1 MTVHARTVD
10 ACLAAS
16 PHVRHVAAY
25 LDGELQLRSRK
36 GLDAN
41 DSDRYEELIVN
52 PTLLTLLR
60 QRGDI
65 DRGGCHHVVVAY
77 GRCFAF
83 IYPVANGHV
92 TVSFE
97 PGTPLDAEI
106 PRMVDVIE
114 RIRTG

>member
-1 MTVHARTVD
+1 MTAHARLID

-25 LDGELQLRSRK
+25 LDGVLEVRSRD
-36 GLDAN
+36 GVPERE
-41 DSDRYEELIVN
+41 SDRYEELIVN

-65 DRGGCHHVVVAY
+65 DCGGCHHVVVAY
-77 GRCFAF
+77 GTFFAF
-83 IYPVANGHV
+83 VYPMAGGHV
-92 TVSFE
+92 TIGFE

-106 PRMVDVIE
+106 PRMVELIE
-114 RIRTG
+114 RTRAG

>member
-1 MTVHARTVD
+1 MTVHARIID

-16 PHVRHVAAY
+16 THARHVAAC
-25 LDGELQLRSRK
+25 LDGALELRAREGVPAS
-36 GLDAN
+36 

-77 GRCFAF
+77 GTFFAF
-83 IYPVANGHV
+83 VYPVAGGHV
-92 TVSFE
+92 TVGFE

-106 PRMVDVIE
+106 PRMVELIE
-114 RIRTG
+114 RIRAG